1 MRSARE
7 VALGNDGKEQVK
19 ELLEAGS
26 ASLGGA
32 RPKASV
38 VGEGKILL
46 AKFSHPGDEW
56 DVIAWEKVALEI
68 AAKAGISTPRSRL
81 LSIGDSSVLL
91 LERFDRSESLINGA
105 RIPYLNAMSL
115 VGGRDGFSYD
125 YVEVA
130 EALIDW
136 ADDARTE
143 LEKLFR
149 RVVLSVAINSTDDHL
164 RNLGLLREESR
175 WGLSPA
181 FDININPDLQHP
193 HVTAVYG

>member
-1 MRSARE
+1 M
-7 VALGNDGKEQVK
+7 
-19 ELLEAGS
+19 
-26 ASLGGA
+26 
-32 RPKASV
+32 
-38 VGEGKILL
+38 
-46 AKFSHPGDEW
+46 
-56 DVIAWEKVALEI
+56 
-68 AAKAGISTPRSRL
+68 
-81 LSIGDSSVLL
+81 LL

-105 RIPYLNAMSL
+105 RIPYLSAMSL

-149 RVVLSVAINSTDDHL
+149 RVVLSVAINNTDDHL

-175 WGLSPA
+175 WGLAPA

-193 HVTAVYG
+193 HVTAVNGETGEAIVESLNELAEACEIGTEKAQSIVAATAKASRQCAALAKKHGCKQAEIKPLAGAVENRCAALERAFGV